1 VDKVTHASEKT
12 GHFVHL
18 SYTPVHIL
26 HRINTRNGTY
36 TKASGEDLGAVD
48 EQQTETEK
56 RL

>member
-26 HRINTRNGTY
+26 HRINTGNGAY